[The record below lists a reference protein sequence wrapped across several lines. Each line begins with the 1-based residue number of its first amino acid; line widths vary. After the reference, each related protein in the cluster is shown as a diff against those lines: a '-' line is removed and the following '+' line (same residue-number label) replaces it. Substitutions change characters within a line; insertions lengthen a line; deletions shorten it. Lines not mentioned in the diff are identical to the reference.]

1 MLQLIVGLGNP
12 GAEYAGSR
20 HNVGFFWIDR
30 LAEEARAQFKS
41 ERRFKGLVARA
52 EIGGRELLLL
62 KPQTYMNASGE
73 SVAPL
78 ARFYKFTPE
87 QILVVHDE
95 MDLPAGHVK
104 LKHGGGH
111 AGHNG
116 LRDIQAQLG
125 SAATWRLRLGI
136 GHPPS
141 REQVIGWVLGRP
153 IATAL
158 DAIKDAVRRSLDAL
172 PDLVAG
178 RVDRATQAIHGGNPA
193 A

>member
-20 HNVGFFWIDR
+20 HNVGFLWIDQ
-30 LAEEARAQFKS
+30 LAEETRVRFKS

-52 EIGGRELLLL
+52 EIGGRELVLL
-62 KPQTYMNASGE
+62 KPQTFMNASGE
-73 SVAPL
+73 SVASL
-78 ARFYKFTPE
+78 ARFYKLAPE

-125 SAATWRLRLGI
+125 SSATWRLRLGI
-136 GHPPS
+136 GHPAS

-153 IATAL
+153 VAA
-158 DAIKDAVRRSLDAL
+158 DQEAIESAVRRSLDAL

-178 RVDRATQAIHGGNPA
+178 RVDRATQAIHAGNA
-193 A
+193 AA

>member
-1 MLQLIVGLGNP
+1 MLQLLVGLGNP
-12 GAEYAGSR
+12 GAEYAGTR
-20 HNVGFFWIDR
+20 HNAGFLWIEK
-30 LAEEARAQFKS
+30 LAGETHASFKA

-52 EIGGRELLLL
+52 SIGGRELLLL

-73 SVAPL
+73 SVAAL

-125 SAATWRLRLGI
+125 SADTWRLRLGI
-136 GHPPS
+136 GHAPS
-141 REQVIGWVLGRP
+141 REQTIGWVLGRP
-153 IATAL
+153 QAADKEAL
-158 DAIKDAVRRSLDAL
+158 DDAVQRSLDAL

-178 RVDRATQAIHGGNPA
+178 RVDRATQALHAGNPA